1 MPLQAVTYF
10 CLCILKL
17 EYPVFCK
24 TEKEKVSWK
33 LEFTKNSEFH
43 RTKISGQ
50 VGEVGEL
57 SEIFQWR
64 GEVKSGIR
72 DWSDEDKVHLGQE
85 LSDVLIYL
93 IRLAQ
98 KCHIDLPTAALD
110 KIALNA
116 HKYPAAVVKG
126 SSKKYLKYDSSKN
139 VEDKR

>member
-1 MPLQAVTYF
+1 MQRLAVILRGF
-10 CLCILKL
+10 LCLVPISPWKQIL
-17 EYPVFCK
+17 
-24 TEKEKVSWK
+24 EK
-33 LEFTKNSEFH
+33 
-43 RTKISGQ
+43 

-64 GEVKSGIR
+64 GEVKSGIP

-126 SSKKYLKYDSSKN
+126 SSKKYLEYDSYKDI
-139 VEDKR
+139 EDKR